1 MHGYD
6 DAYGAF
12 MAFLGHAR
20 KKEDEGQPVAV
31 GWETG
36 AATQVVSSPLSA
48 ASKRRCSHRRRPKE
62 HRTGV
67 VSSKVDCQARDARAA
82 WNVLVHFSRGG
93 KRGCDVFYK
102 RQ

>member
-12 MAFLGHAR
+12 MAFLGHTSN
-20 KKEDEGQPVAV
+20 KEDEGQPVAV

-36 AATQVVSSPLSA
+36 A
-48 ASKRRCSHRRRPKE
+48 
-62 HRTGV
+62 
-67 VSSKVDCQARDARAA
+67 VSSKVDCQARDARAV

-102 RQ
+102 R